1 MSRYMDNISLLA
13 IGFAF
18 ASICTGVFGSVI
30 LSVDGS
36 TMGNTFFLSGIFFFL
51 IFFNCSYKCSIIISI
66 LMNQMDKKSWRSR
79 HIKVFFIKM

>member
-51 IFFNCSYKCSIIISI
+51 IFLIAAIILHNYKYSNESNGQKE
-66 LMNQMDKKSWRSR
+66 LEK
-79 HIKVFFIKM
+79 